1 VSGRVPKSRT
11 FTKHNGLSRMKKVF
25 NYAFVIFMYT
35 SVVLGTLRVCVRLDA
50 DESVSISL

>member
-1 VSGRVPKSRT
+1 MSGRVPKSRT